1 MGVHRYKVFGILEV
15 AGKTGRTETNGASG
29 AADAGRPWEETH
41 KQFSEAMKERLEP
54 YRADVSVEPHQMRGT
69 FEECRY
75 KAKVLGRS
83 FVDNDP
89 KRTIARV
96 TLDIQDTGITFQ
108 PGDRLAVM
116 PLNSWEECAKV
127 AAALGL
133 DEMLNASVPTNKPWT
148 RFADHL
154 GSVSRSPTGAITV
167 RDILRRG
174 HLAPLTQDL
183 VLKVHSML
191 RASSTTV
198 LQVLASQE
206 WPVRGTMGDLLQ
218 SAVLDTPSAI
228 WDSAFSL
235 DDLSWLCELIS
246 VEVPRTYSISNY
258 PDELLP
264 STIDLSVARSEYELC
279 ATFAGDS
286 KIVRSGVSSGFL
298 NPGVASNDE
307 MILIDED
314 VLIGVSRPVAFQ
326 LPLSGAAP
334 CAFFAGGSGIAPFR
348 SFWQARVGRTVGRN
362 ILYLGVQSRE
372 KFVYEEELRE
382 HVSDGQMEV
391 HVAFSRDSRGL
402 VMQGR
407 DLVEKPTPPRYIDA
421 LIVEQGA
428 TICDLVMSKKH
439 GGLGG
444 NLYVCGSVAVFESVI
459 SGIKKAIYNHRT
471 STMDSTEALINTA
484 FAERRFMLDV
494 FMTPKPLPCNLPTI
508 PQSQLAL
515 HTGHQPGS
523 RMWIGVH
530 GKVYDV
536 TDFCPMHPGGTLI
549 IRSNAGVDCSKS
561 FDNLAHTTNPEVS
574 SLLTRYFVGHLT
586 PKPDFHGDDDLD
598 MLYDLWHS
606 YLRSAVE
613 TLVAH
618 ELEMNAMM
626 SDHARASDPK
636 IAIDPAKWW
645 YQGPMLNIKGVRSF
659 YQYQSRLL
667 QTGFSALFGPKFQE
681 LVLKLSFSLANAASA
696 GPSTS
701 LPDVLGVVA
710 RAKTSEDAVRTS
722 KEVAQ
727 VGEFVANVEEARF
740 HERGIIDY
748 ATRSVELD
756 QGLLEDIRAEACAGM
771 DAFDALM
778 GLEAAEGEGPTARVA
793 TLVTFL
799 MQLLERMAK
808 RLEIFYANL
817 ARYSVYNPNI
827 EANPAR
833 TRWRLVRQRVRDG
846 SLFLL
851 ARNISMDM
859 MATSSSS
866 AANFQTNIDFDRVMS
881 QVRHGLSAVPASVQQ
896 QQSRSQQQ
904 QQQGRM
910 TLTELHTAR
919 TQAPLMGNSAFESH
933 ESRAALRNMNS
944 FIDQNMRSIRRLSKM
959 PTNLPAFGDA
969 MMMGGGGAHQLNLN
983 GLNIMSPRRP
993 GSGAGG
999 PTPPHSRGSSVDG
1012 RVTAAG
1018 HMPPSP
1024 PMDGTA
1030 AITSMMGKFHVRKR
1044 SSAANS
1050 VSGGNRSLATSPTTA
1065 FNQAHMDVRRGT
1077 FPSSPVSPVGMPGGP
1092 GGGMMGPGGGQR
1104 GTWTGA
1110 PRSRASSMQSVR
1122 AGSLKS
1128 FRLTERV
1135 LASQA
1140 EEPRVAPTF

>member
-54 YRADVSVEPHQMRGT
+54 YRADIPVEPHQMRGT

-83 FVDNDP
+83 FVDSDP
-89 KRTIARV
+89 RRSIARV

-133 DEMLNASVPTNKPWT
+133 DDMLNVPVPMNKSWA
-148 RFADHL
+148 RFAEHL
-154 GSVSRSPTGAITV
+154 GSVSRSPPGAMTV
-167 RDILRRG
+167 RDVLRRG

-183 VLKVHSML
+183 VLKIHSML
-191 RASSTTV
+191 RASSTTA
-198 LQVLASQE
+198 LQVLATQE
-206 WPVRGTMGDLLQ
+206 WPVRGTLGDLLQ
-218 SAVLDTPSAI
+218 SAVLDTPPAI

-235 DDLSWLCELIS
+235 EDLSWLCELVS

-264 STIDLSVARSEYELC
+264 STLDLTIARSEYELC
-279 ATFAGDS
+279 STFAGDS
-286 KIVRSGVSSGFL
+286 KITRSGVSSGFL

-307 MILIDED
+307 MILVEED
-314 VLIGVSRPVAFQ
+314 ILIGVSRPVAFQ
-326 LPLSGAAP
+326 LPLSGATP

-348 SFWQARVGRTVGRN
+348 SFWQARVGRSVGRN

-372 KFVYEEELRE
+372 KFAYEQELRE
-382 HVSDGQMEV
+382 NVMDGQMEV

-407 DLVEKPTPPRYIDA
+407 DLVEKHTPPRYIDA

-428 TICDLVMSKKH
+428 TVCDLVMSKKH

-444 NLYVCGSVAVFESVI
+444 NLYVCGSVAVFDSVMA
-459 SGIKKAIYNHRT
+459 GIRKAIYNHRT
-471 STMDSTEALINTA
+471 STMDSTDALVNTA

-574 SLLTRYFVGHLT
+574 SLLSRYFVGHLT
-586 PKPDFHGDDDLD
+586 PKPDFHGDEDLD
-598 MLYDLWHS
+598 MLYDLWSS
-606 YLRSAVE
+606 YMRSSVE
-613 TLVAH
+613 TLVSH
-618 ELEMNAMM
+618 QLEMNAMM

-645 YQGPMLNIKGVRSF
+645 YQGPLLNIKGVRSF

-667 QTGFSALFGPKFQE
+667 QTGFSALFGPTFQE
-681 LVLKLSFSLANAASA
+681 LVLKLSFSLANAATS

-701 LPDVLGVVA
+701 LPDVLGVIA
-710 RAKTSEDAVRTS
+710 RAKTSEDAVKTS

-727 VGEFVANVEEARF
+727 VGEFVANAEEARF
-740 HERGIIDY
+740 HEKGIINY

-808 RLEIFYANL
+808 RLEVFYANL
-817 ARYSVYNPNI
+817 ARYSVYNPNL

-846 SLFLL
+846 SFFLL
-851 ARNISMDM
+851 TRNLSMG
-859 MATSSSS
+859 AVASS
-866 AANFQTNIDFDRVMS
+866 ASAQSFQTSIDFDRVMN
-881 QVRHGLSAVPASVQQ
+881 QVRSGLSTVPAGVQNG
-896 QQSRSQQQ
+896 ST
-904 QQQGRM
+904 QGQARM
-910 TLTELHTAR
+910 TLNEMHTAR
-919 TQAPLMGNSAFESH
+919 TKAPLIGNNAFESH
-933 ESRAALRNMNS
+933 ESRTALRRMSS
-944 FIDQNMRSIRRLSKM
+944 FIDQNMKSIRRLSKM
-959 PTNLPAFGDA
+959 PPSLPAFGSPME
-969 MMMGGGGAHQLNLN
+969 MMSTHHMSLMN
-983 GLNIMSPRRP
+983 GLNIVSPR
-993 GSGAGG
+993 GGG
-999 PTPPHSRGSSVDG
+999 PSPPHSRDSSVDAGGLPG
-1012 RVTAAG
+1012 RGRRHVPASN
-1018 HMPPSP
+1018 MPPSP

-1044 SSAANS
+1044 STTHSF
-1050 VSGGNRSLATSPTTA
+1050 ATSPTG
-1065 FNQAHMDVRRGT
+1065 FPQDGRRVAL
-1077 FPSSPVSPVGMPGGP
+1077 PMSPVSPVGPVG
-1092 GGGMMGPGGGQR
+1092 GGGQR
-1104 GTWTGA
+1104 ATT
-1110 PRSRASSMQSVR
+1110 PMRSRASSVQSVR
-1122 AGSLKS
+1122 TGSLKS

-1135 LASQA
+1135 LTSQP
-1140 EEPRVAPTF
+1140 EEPRMAPTF